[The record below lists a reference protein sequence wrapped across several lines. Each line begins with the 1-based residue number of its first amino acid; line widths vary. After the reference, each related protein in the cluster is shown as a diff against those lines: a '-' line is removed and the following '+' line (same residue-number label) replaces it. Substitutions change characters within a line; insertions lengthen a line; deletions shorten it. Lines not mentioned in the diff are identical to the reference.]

1 MDVDGTVVT
10 VFVTH
15 LEVADSG
22 SRVAQAEA
30 LTDIASRTPTPRIIM
45 GDFNATPTHAL
56 ETALMLREHNDAY
69 ALDRVLVVSRWLAAQ
84 GPFERDYLKGGH
96 TIGVFDPSAR
106 IDYIFAS
113 LDIGV
118 VDEIGAAGVP
128 RSPASDHLPYVVAPK
143 TAPQAGRQDRLSRR
157 RTQPMRLPRLSV
169 RASPARFARC
179 RLRQMSAGRWLP
191 LCRARTWRHG
201 TRTWAGIMK
210 TTST

>member
-15 LEVADSG
+15 LEVADSR

-69 ALDRVLVVSRWLAAQ
+69 ALDRVLVDSRWLAAQ

-128 RSPASDHLPYVVAPK
+128 RSPASDHLPYVVTLKLPRR
-143 TAPQAGRQDRLSRR
+143 QAGKTGSAGGERSRCDCR
-157 RTQPMRLPRLSV
+157 GC
-169 RASPARFARC
+169 RFARPQLDSPAAGFARCPPAVGC
-179 RLRQMSAGRWLP
+179 RYAEPGRGGMV
-191 LCRARTWRHG
+191 RGHG
-201 TRTWAGIMK
+201 LVL
-210 TTST
+210 